1 MNILKDHISRKTA
14 AASQRGEHL
23 PDSRARKYISRCLLA
38 AAACFVCTFG
48 RMVGFPSYINVAVC
62 AVCESFSPAALLG
75 AAVCCAIRGSITGQ
89 AVQLGSMLAITALNV
104 FFPNYSKD
112 GDPVR
117 LSLSTAAITLLLS
130 CIASAADMSEFNVSM
145 RMISSLL
152 SACIVYAAAF
162 IGGQLRT
169 GSAVKVRGLNAVYL
183 AMIYMTAA
191 ATLCSV
197 SIGPFNAGRVLA
209 CTAIPAAAKK
219 RRAAG
224 GAVMGA
230 LSSVSVMMCSS
241 ALAGNTM
248 LLAAAGLICSA
259 FCDLGRVVPAIAFML
274 SAAAALA
281 TSGLNSDTFNMLADI
296 IAGAVIFTAIPYN
309 LFSKMMS
316 KFLFLGSAAD
326 NAGQTASSRLTFA
339 AMTITDI
346 RKRLA
351 LISDTV
357 EARAEDPDLADRVM
371 PQLCEECR
379 LFDEC
384 RKNGCAKNL
393 TRQIRNGSG
402 APTAVGCIRAA
413 ELPKLIKICRE
424 SQLADRAEAVR
435 MKELRLL
442 LREQLG
448 TMSDLLNDLSF
459 RLSRRREI
467 DVKLSA
473 AAKNYFER
481 LDFTGVR
488 ACVYTDES
496 LGRHVEVYLSGSF
509 EQQALSVT
517 AGLCRALELDLEL
530 PGVTAAGS
538 ITKLEFDET
547 APFEAN
553 FGSYSAAG
561 SSLCSGDAVETLGCS
576 AGEKYVLISDGM
588 GSGKRAQ
595 LDSQISLQ
603 LACRLL
609 RSGVSMS
616 TAQRLINS
624 VLGVKD
630 WEESFATL
638 DLLRLDLFAGR
649 AEFLRSG
656 AAPAYLIRDG
666 GAVRIECDSF
676 PAGILVSCDP
686 DVYSC
691 KLFDGDIIIMTTDGA
706 PEDICERALG
716 LCSEDPDAEA
726 EQLAF
731 RLGSSCVGRGQE
743 KQDDLTIAAVRIT
756 DRRMEKLRR
765 PKAQNAV
772 LNSQ

>member
-1 MNILKDHISRKTA
+1 MNIFKHHISRRNA
-14 AASQRGEHL
+14 APTRRTEHL
-23 PDSRARKYISRCLLA
+23 PDSRAKGYIIRCLLA
-38 AAACFVCTFG
+38 ASACFVCTFG
-48 RMVGFPSYINVAVC
+48 RMVGFPSFMNVAVC

-75 AAVCCAIRGSITGQ
+75 AAVCCAIRGTIAGE
-89 AVQLGSMLAITALNV
+89 AVQLGSMLTITALNV
-104 FFPNYSKD
+104 FFPNYSRD
-112 GDPVR
+112 GDPIR
-117 LSLSTAAITLLLS
+117 LSLSATAVTLLLS
-130 CIASAADMSEFNVSM
+130 CIVSSADMSEFNVSM
-145 RMISSLL
+145 RIISSLL
-152 SACIVYAAAF
+152 CGCIVYAAAF

-169 GSAVKVRGLNAVYL
+169 GQAVKVRGLNAVYL

-209 CTAIPAAAKK
+209 CAAIPAAAKK

-241 ALAGNTM
+241 ALAANTM

-296 IAGAVIFTAIPYN
+296 IAGAVIFAAIPYN
-309 LFSKMMS
+309 LFSKLMS
-316 KFLFLGSAAD
+316 KFMFLGSAAD

-346 RKRLA
+346 RKRLT
-351 LISDTV
+351 LISETI

-371 PQLCEECR
+371 PELCGGCR
-379 LFDEC
+379 LEEEC

-393 TRQIRNGSG
+393 EAQIRMGSSE
-402 APTAVGCIRAA
+402 PMAVGCIRAA
-413 ELPKLIKICRE
+413 ELPKLVALCRE
-424 SQLADRAEAVR
+424 AQLADRAEAVR

-473 AAKNYFER
+473 AAKRYFER
-481 LDFTGVR
+481 LEFGGVR

-496 LGRHVEVYLSGSF
+496 LGRHVEVYISGSF

-547 APFEAN
+547 APFEAA

-588 GSGKRAQ
+588 GSGRRAR

-609 RSGVSMS
+609 RSGASMS

-666 GAVRIECDSF
+666 SAVKIECDSF

-691 KLFDGDIIIMTTDGA
+691 KLFDGDVIIMTTDGA
-706 PEDICERALG
+706 PEDICERAVII
-716 LCSEDPDAEA
+716 CAEDPAAEA

-731 RLGSSCVGRGQE
+731 RLGSSCVGDPQKR
-743 KQDDLTIAAVRIT
+743 QDDITIAAVKIT
-756 DRRMEKLRR
+756 DRRVSKPVRR
-765 PKAQNAV
+765 TAAGAV
-772 LNSQ
+772 SSR

>member
-1 MNILKDHISRKTA
+1 MNILKDRTSRKSTA
-14 AASQRGEHL
+14 FSRYEEHL
-23 PDSRARKYISRCLLA
+23 PPVRAREYIVRCLLA
-38 AAACFVCTFG
+38 AAACFICTFG
-48 RMVGFPSYINVAVC
+48 RMVGFPSYMNVAVC

-75 AAVCCAIRGSITGQ
+75 AAVCCAIRGTLAGQ

-112 GDPVR
+112 GDPIR
-117 LSLSTAAITLLLS
+117 LSLSTAAVTLLLS
-130 CIASAADMSEFNVSM
+130 CIVSAADMTSFNVSM

-152 SACIVYAAAF
+152 CACVVYAAAF
-162 IGGQLRT
+162 IADQLRT
-169 GSAVKVRGLNAVYL
+169 GAAVKVRGLNAVYL
-183 AMIYMTAA
+183 SMIYIVSV

-197 SIGPFNAGRVLA
+197 SIGPFNPGRVLA
-209 CTAIPAAAKK
+209 CAAIPAAAKK

-230 LSSVSVMMCSS
+230 LSSVAVMMCSS

-296 IAGAVIFTAIPYN
+296 IAGAAIFTAIPYN
-309 LFSKMMS
+309 LFSKLMS

-371 PQLCEECR
+371 PELCGDCR
-379 LFDEC
+379 LYDEC

-393 TRQIRNGSG
+393 TRQIRDGIET
-402 APTAVGCIRAA
+402 PVAVGCIRAA
-413 ELPKLIKICRE
+413 ELPQLISLCRE
-424 SQLADRAEAVR
+424 RQLADRAEAVR
-435 MKELRLL
+435 LKELRLL

-473 AAKNYFER
+473 AAKAYFER
-481 LDFTGVR
+481 LDFNGVR

-547 APFEAN
+547 APLPHSSAVTLRR
-553 FGSYSAAG
+553 GHRYAPATRWRHSAARREKNTCSSPTAWAAANALSWTLRYRSSWLADCCAPGYPCQRLSG
-561 SSLCSGDAVETLGCS
+561 SSIRCWESRTGRRASLPWICCGWIFLP
-576 AGEKYVLISDGM
+576 AGLS
-588 GSGKRAQ
+588 S
-595 LDSQISLQ
+595 
-603 LACRLL
+603 C
-609 RSGVSMS
+609 
-616 TAQRLINS
+616 
-624 VLGVKD
+624 
-630 WEESFATL
+630 
-638 DLLRLDLFAGR
+638 
-649 AEFLRSG
+649 
-656 AAPAYLIRDG
+656 APAPR
-666 GAVRIECDSF
+666 
-676 PAGILVSCDP
+676 PPILSA
-686 DVYSC
+686 
-691 KLFDGDIIIMTTDGA
+691 T
-706 PEDICERALG
+706 
-716 LCSEDPDAEA
+716 
-726 EQLAF
+726 
-731 RLGSSCVGRGQE
+731 
-743 KQDDLTIAAVRIT
+743 
-756 DRRMEKLRR
+756 
-765 PKAQNAV
+765 AV
-772 LNSQ
+772 L